1 MTEVSFSPAT
11 PASLMNMP
19 KNMPFSLDTSQRDST
34 GGFALPLHMEY
45 MEGGKQWGEHYYDG
59 PPQIVSQ
66 SNPPTPAMGEHRHKA
81 MHSARKKGS
90 MSSMDASPA
99 LQPRISPCI
108 TPLYANGDKHDIGT
122 LLTTKSNYQNIV
134 EGNHSQLG
142 LQYPEALATGL
153 TSKKTSHKLAEQER
167 RNRISNAIVEI
178 AQLLPPNLTG
188 GSKANTVEMAIDY
201 IRDLQKQLHTMQEEL
216 AHANNLLEKK

>member
-1 MTEVSFSPAT
+1 
-11 PASLMNMP
+11 
-19 KNMPFSLDTSQRDST
+19 
-34 GGFALPLHMEY
+34 
-45 MEGGKQWGEHYYDG
+45 
-59 PPQIVSQ
+59 
-66 SNPPTPAMGEHRHKA
+66 
-81 MHSARKKGS
+81 
-90 MSSMDASPA
+90 MDASPA